1 MEETPTV
8 IEYILALLFLFS
20 IFFMWIYVIFS
31 WHQIARLKKTV
42 RELQRQRDYGGPRSR
57 FVEAIHRYKLANS
70 DRGPQ
75 IDRFLDAVLAREYDP
90 RVDRLIAVALDTL
103 KREASGE
110 NCVPKGLY
118 LVEAAW
124 EAMER
129 EAETGPPRRVG

>member
-1 MEETPTV
+1 MEETPIV
-8 IEYILALLFLFS
+8 VEYISGLFVFSLL
-20 IFFMWIYVIFS
+20 FMWIYVILS
-31 WHQIARLKKTV
+31 WRQIARLKENV
-42 RELQRQRDYGGPRSR
+42 RELQRQRGYGGPRSK
-57 FVEAIHRYKLANS
+57 FVEAIHRYKLTNS
-70 DRGPQ
+70 DRRPQ

-110 NCVPKGLY
+110 NCVPQGLH

-124 EAMER
+124 EAMKR

>member
-1 MEETPTV
+1 MEETPIV
-8 IEYILALLFLFS
+8 VEYISGLFVFSLL
-20 IFFMWIYVIFS
+20 FMWIYVILS
-31 WHQIARLKKTV
+31 WRQVARLKENV
-42 RELQRQRDYGGPRSR
+42 RELQRQRGYGGPRSK

-103 KREASGE
+103 EREASGQ
-110 NCVPKGLY
+110 NCVPQGLH
-118 LVEAAW
+118 LVEAAR